1 MDNKK
6 NGIPKLRFPGFTGAW
21 EQRKLGEVAMRVT
34 RKNKN
39 LESTLPLTISAQ
51 LGLVDQISYFD
62 KRIASSNL
70 TNYILLNRGEFAY
83 NKSYSNGYPFG
94 AVKRLNRYDKG
105 VIPSLYIA
113 FMPNTIFINSDFMEM
128 YFETSLWHKEVSA
141 RASEGARNH
150 GLLNISPSDFMD
162 IYMKIPEKIEEQKKI
177 AKFLEDFDSLI
188 ALHQRKLEHLQ
199 EQKKG
204 LLQKMFPKNGETVPE
219 VRFPGFT
226 DAWEQRKLG
235 DLGKAK
241 SGFGFPES
249 EQGGKEGVPFF
260 KVSDMNLKGNEFEMT
275 TATNYVTHEQISLKK
290 WKPIEEVPAIFF
302 AKVGAAVLL
311 NRKRLCRLPFLLDN
325 NTMAFSF
332 DVQKLDIDFTV
343 SLFSK
348 INLPALAQV
357 GALPSYNTKDVES
370 IKVYI
375 PSLEEQKKIG
385 VYLKKI
391 NNLIALHQRKLE
403 HLELMKKGLL
413 QQMFV

>member
-21 EQRKLGEVAMRVT
+21 EQRKLGGFLQEYSIKSKIENEYPLLSSTNKGMEYREGRTASESNIGYKILKINDLVLSPQNLWLGNININTLVTGIVSPSYKTLKINNLSLYFLLPQLKTKRMLEKYKQVSVQGASVVRRNLDFTEFMNISLVIPTNKEQEQIGEFFKQLDSLIALHQRKLEHLQEQKKGLLQKMFPKNGEIVPEVRFPGFTDAWEQRKLGEVATRVT

-94 AVKRLNRYDKG
+94 TVKRLNRYDKG

-188 ALHQRKLEHLQ
+188 ALHQRKL
-199 EQKKG
+199 
-204 LLQKMFPKNGETVPE
+204 
-219 VRFPGFT
+219 
-226 DAWEQRKLG
+226 D
-235 DLGKAK
+235 
-241 SGFGFPES
+241 
-249 EQGGKEGVPFF
+249 
-260 KVSDMNLKGNEFEMT
+260 
-275 TATNYVTHEQISLKK
+275 
-290 WKPIEEVPAIFF
+290 
-302 AKVGAAVLL
+302 
-311 NRKRLCRLPFLLDN
+311 
-325 NTMAFSF
+325 
-332 DVQKLDIDFTV
+332 
-343 SLFSK
+343 
-348 INLPALAQV
+348 
-357 GALPSYNTKDVES
+357 
-370 IKVYI
+370 
-375 PSLEEQKKIG
+375 
-385 VYLKKI
+385 
-391 NNLIALHQRKLE
+391 